1 VRAAALAV
9 AGLLLSAHVG
19 AAQPAATEDQAPATQ
34 DKAAKDQPAKD
45 QPASEKPTPAK
56 DQSPAAEEQPAPT
69 KEVPPPAKEQPPAA
83 KEPPPPAK
91 GQPAPPKIAPIA
103 TTDAIGILGKRVH
116 GPAGEDMGLVADV
129 VVDDTGTPR
138 AAIIDFGGF
147 LGVGSR
153 KIAIDWH
160 LLQFSPANT
169 ASPITLALGRKDI
182 QAAPEYKPAAPA
194 PVVVDAPPPA
204 PPQPVPA
211 QPAPSVPASSAPAS
225 PPPAS
230 PPPPAAP
237 EK

>member
-9 AGLLLSAHVG
+9 AVGLLSAGVG
-19 AAQPAATEDQAPATQ
+19 AAQPAATEGQVP
-34 DKAAKDQPAKD
+34 AAKDQPASD
-45 QPASEKPTPAK
+45 QAAPAK
-56 DQSPAAEEQPAPT
+56 DQPPATEDH
-69 KEVPPPAKEQPPAA
+69 PPPA

-129 VVDDTGTPR
+129 VVDDTGRPR

-204 PPQPVPA
+204 SPPASPPA
-211 QPAPSVPASSAPAS
+211 APAPASPAPAS
-225 PPPAS
+225 PPPVS